1 MSLESEQ
8 IEITLFNIKQLEQC
22 LELLKIKCLEPIMD
36 NNSNLEENRELFT
49 SFLFIKDSFKTLNL
63 LQLLIKEKV

>member
-1 MSLESEQ
+1 MSLEADQ
-8 IEITLFNIKQLEQC
+8 IVITLFNIKQLEQC

-49 SFLFIKDSFKTLNL
+49 SFLFIKDSFKTLDI
-63 LQLLIKEKV
+63 LQLLIKDKC